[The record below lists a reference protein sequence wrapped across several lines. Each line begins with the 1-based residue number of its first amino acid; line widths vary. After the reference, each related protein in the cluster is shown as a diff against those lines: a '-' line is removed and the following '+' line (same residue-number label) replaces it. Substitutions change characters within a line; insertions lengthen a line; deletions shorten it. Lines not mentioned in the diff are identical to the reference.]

1 MVVSP
6 FLGRAV
12 DYVGRRSQLAMFGTA
27 LTVPTFLLLA
37 RNESTSFEP
46 LPFMLMLG
54 VSYSV
59 CAASLWP
66 SIQLLIDPHTVG
78 TANGVATS
86 IQMLGI
92 GTCNILVGVL
102 KDSSGWTTVLYF
114 FTFMGAASFVLTI
127 VMAMVDDG
135 RLWEGQRDKDLKAVA
150 QADMSDIAIKT
161 DAEEREEPLLNGDI
175 Q

>member
-1 MVVSP
+1 MK
-6 FLGRAV
+6 GRGSNEV
-12 DYVGRRSQLAMFGTA
+12 DS
-27 LTVPTFLLLA
+27 FLLLA
-37 RNESTSFEP
+37 RNDSDSFEP

-114 FTFMGAASFVLTI
+114 FTFMGAASFLLTI
-127 VMAMVDDG
+127 VMAMADDG
-135 RLWEGQRDKDLKAVA
+135 RLWEGQRDKDLKARSQSRADGSDVA
-150 QADMSDIAIKT
+150 TKT
-161 DAEEREEPLLNGDI
+161 DAEERAEPLLNGDI